1 MVAYHWEKYFQH
13 IVEKYNKTYKNELP
27 KITPHVARHTFCSR
41 MAAARMNPNTLQYI
55 MGHNDVSVT
64 LNIYTHL
71 AFTEANEEM
80 QRLAQES
87 AIAEDTSAGNAE

>member
-1 MVAYHWEKYFQH
+1 M
-13 IVEKYNKTYKNELP
+13 EKYNKTYKNELP